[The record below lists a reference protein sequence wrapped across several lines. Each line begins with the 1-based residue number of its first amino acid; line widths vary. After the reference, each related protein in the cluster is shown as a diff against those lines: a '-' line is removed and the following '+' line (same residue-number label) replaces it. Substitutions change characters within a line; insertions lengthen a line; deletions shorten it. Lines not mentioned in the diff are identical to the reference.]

1 MKRKPKVPKER
12 NPFVAM
18 VIMKRSGA
26 HGKTN
31 KALRKGAKQNL
42 RNIDNDE
49 GR

>member
-12 NPFVAM
+12 NPFVAL
-18 VIMKRSGA
+18 IATKRSGA

-42 RNIDNDE
+42 RNIDNE
-49 GR
+49 